1 MDTHIAGD
9 PAPDNASTLR
19 ARLPGEPEP
28 GFEEVL
34 PDAPLRAGERT
45 VPPLQS
51 APRSRRRGALLSSV
65 ALLGVAVMVGGAFL
79 VSPYN
84 KVVPIPRGV
93 RLAAL
98 HAETQVALL
107 WHHTMAGSKQRADG
121 SMERTTAAPP
131 SPAAH
136 RDVPAAPAAALS
148 QPLAPS
154 AALAAVHPAPPPA
167 AVVRPPYK
175 PPPQG
180 QELAEVL
187 ELGKTGTAGSTVPP
201 AAKATPLHPPAV
213 SHPAAPA
220 TSGAPVAASATP
232 GGHPA
237 GHPPHPSGMAP
248 STALAPAAPPA
259 NKVAGGAATGPH
271 AGAPGVKIAT
281 VSSALAGAAVD
292 KGVTPPPATPP
303 DPTVKSSP
311 APATP
316 PKATPVASPAPA
328 VHLAMV
334 TPSNALNVA
343 TELHA
348 VPMSS
353 DQQVQVLELVT
364 QLATLIR
371 DERTEIGDLQVDV
384 RKSDGATS
392 AKLADFERRLAL
404 LEAGSA
410 LDAASNPPTPSGAG
424 AAAAKPAGPSPA
436 SEVPAAL
443 ASAKTALAGASRARP
458 SAHPAGASIPSAGG
472 QGSSAGPLQY
482 HVQAASPGL
491 AMLAQVDRGGGDGAQ
506 LQVQVGD
513 TIPGYGRVLSVEQQG
528 TNWVV
533 RTEHGTIR

>member
-9 PAPDNASTLR
+9 PTLDNVSTLQ

-28 GFEEVL
+28 GVEEAL
-34 PDAPLRAGERT
+34 PDPPLWAGERT
-45 VPPLQS
+45 VPPTQS
-51 APRSRRRGALLSSV
+51 APRSRHRGALLSSV
-65 ALLGVAVMVGGAFL
+65 ALLGVVAMVGGAFL

-93 RLAAL
+93 RRAAL

-107 WHHTMAGSKQRADG
+107 WHHTRVGNPQRADG
-121 SMERTTAAPP
+121 GGERTPAAAP
-131 SPAAH
+131 SPVAH
-136 RDVPAAPAAALS
+136 RAVPAAPAAALS

-154 AALAAVHPAPPPA
+154 AALAAVHLVPPPA

-187 ELGKTGTAGSTVPP
+187 ELGKTRTPGLTVPP
-201 AAKATPLHPPAV
+201 AAKAAPFHPPAV
-213 SHPAAPA
+213 SHPAAPT
-220 TSGAPVAASATP
+220 TSAAPVAASGTP
-232 GGHPA
+232 AGHPA
-237 GHPPHPSGMAP
+237 GHPPHPSGTAP
-248 STALAPAAPPA
+248 STALAPTAPPA
-259 NKVAGGAATGPH
+259 NKVAGGAATGSR
-271 AGAPGVKIAT
+271 AGTPDLKIAT
-281 VSSALAGAAVD
+281 VSNAPAGAAAD
-292 KGVTPPPATPP
+292 KGVTSPSGTTP
-303 DPTVKSSP
+303 DPAVKSSP

-316 PKATPVASPAPA
+316 PKAIPVASPAPPA
-328 VHLAMV
+328 HLAMV
-334 TPSNALNVA
+334 TPSNALNTA
-343 TELHA
+343 TELQA
-348 VPMSS
+348 APMAS

-384 RKSDGATS
+384 RKSEGSTS

-410 LDAASNPPTPSGAG
+410 LDAASGRLTPPGAG
-424 AAAAKPAGPSPA
+424 AAATRPAAPGAA
-436 SEVPAAL
+436 SKVPAAL
-443 ASAKTALAGASRARP
+443 ASAKTALAGASKARP
-458 SAHPAGASIPSAGG
+458 PTRPAATPTPSAGG
-472 QGSSAGPLQY
+472 PGSSAGPLQY

>member
-9 PAPDNASTLR
+9 PTLDNVSTLR

-28 GFEEVL
+28 GVEEAL
-34 PDAPLRAGERT
+34 PDPPLWAGERT
-45 VPPLQS
+45 VPPTQS
-51 APRSRRRGALLSSV
+51 APRCRRRGALLSGV
-65 ALLGVAVMVGGAFL
+65 ALLGVVAMVGGAFL

-98 HAETQVALL
+98 HAETKVALL
-107 WHHTMAGSKQRADG
+107 WHHTRAGNPQLADG
-121 SMERTTAAPP
+121 GGERTPATAP

-136 RDVPAAPAAALS
+136 RAVTAAPAAALP

-154 AALAAVHPAPPPA
+154 AVLAAVHPAAPPA

-187 ELGKTGTAGSTVPP
+187 ELGKGGTAGSTVLP
-201 AAKATPLHPPAV
+201 AAKAAPLHPPAV

-220 TSGAPVAASATP
+220 TTAAPFAASGT
-232 GGHPA
+232 PA
-237 GHPPHPSGMAP
+237 GHPPHPSGTAP
-248 STALAPAAPPA
+248 SVASARAALPA
-259 NKVAGGAATGPH
+259 NRVAGGAATGLH

-281 VSSALAGAAVD
+281 VSNAPAGAAVG
-292 KGVTPPPATPP
+292 KGVTSPPATTP
-303 DPTVKSSP
+303 DPAVKSSP

-316 PKATPVASPAPA
+316 PKAIPVASPAPT

-334 TPSNALNVA
+334 TPSNALDAA
-343 TELHA
+343 TELQA
-348 VPMSS
+348 APMSS

-384 RKSDGATS
+384 RKSEGSTS

-410 LDAASNPPTPSGAG
+410 LNAASKPLTPPDAG
-424 AAAAKPAGPSPA
+424 PAAAKPAGPSQA

-443 ASAKTALAGASRARP
+443 ASAKTALAGASKARP
-458 SAHPAGASIPSAGG
+458 SARPASASTPSAGG
-472 QGSSAGPLQY
+472 PDSSAGPLQY

>member
-9 PAPDNASTLR
+9 PTLDNASTLR

-45 VPPLQS
+45 VPPPQS
-51 APRSRRRGALLSSV
+51 APRSRHRGALLSGV
-65 ALLGVAVMVGGAFL
+65 ALLGVVAMVGGALL

-107 WHHTMAGSKQRADG
+107 WHHTRAGNPQRSDG
-121 SMERTTAAPP
+121 GGERTAAAAP

-136 RDVPAAPAAALS
+136 RAVTAAPAAALS

-187 ELGKTGTAGSTVPP
+187 ELAKGGAAGLTVPP
-201 AAKATPLHPPAV
+201 AAKAAPLHPPAV
-213 SHPAAPA
+213 SRSVAPETTA
-220 TSGAPVAASATP
+220 APVAALATP
-232 GGHPA
+232 AGHPA
-237 GHPPHPSGMAP
+237 GHPPHPSGTAP

-259 NKVAGGAATGPH
+259 NRVAGGVATGPH
-271 AGAPGVKIAT
+271 AGAPGVKIAN
-281 VSSALAGAAVD
+281 VSSAPAGAAVD

-316 PKATPVASPAPA
+316 LKATPVASPAPA

-384 RKSDGATS
+384 QKSDGATS

-410 LDAASNPPTPSGAG
+410 LDAASGSLTPPATG
-424 AAAAKPAGPSPA
+424 AAAAKLAGPGQA
-436 SEVPAAL
+436 SGVPAAL
-443 ASAKTALAGASRARP
+443 ISAKTALAGASEVRP
-458 SAHPAGASIPSAGG
+458 SVRPAGGPTPPAGG
-472 QGSSAGPLQY
+472 QGSSGAPPQY

-528 TNWVV
+528 TSWVV

>member
-9 PAPDNASTLR
+9 PTLDNASTLR
-19 ARLPGEPEP
+19 PRLPGEPEP
-28 GFEEVL
+28 GFEEAL
-34 PDAPLRAGERT
+34 PDPPLRAGGRT
-45 VPPLQS
+45 VSPTQS
-51 APRSRRRGALLSSV
+51 APRSRHRGALLSGV
-65 ALLGVAVMVGGAFL
+65 ALLGVVVMVGGAFL

-98 HAETQVALL
+98 HAETRVALL
-107 WHHTMAGSKQRADG
+107 WHQSGNPQRADG
-121 SMERTTAAPP
+121 GGGRTSAAT
-131 SPAAH
+131 PAPVVH
-136 RDVPAAPAAALS
+136 RAMPAAPAAALS
-148 QPLAPS
+148 EPLAPS
-154 AALAAVHPAPPPA
+154 AALAAVHPAAPPA

-187 ELGKTGTAGSTVPP
+187 ELGKGVAAGSTIPP
-201 AAKATPLHPPAV
+201 AAKAAPLHPPPV
-213 SHPAAPA
+213 GHPAAPA
-220 TSGAPVAASATP
+220 TTAAPVAASGT
-232 GGHPA
+232 PA
-237 GHPPHPSGMAP
+237 GHPPHPSGTAP

-259 NKVAGGAATGPH
+259 NKVADGTATGPH

-281 VSSALAGAAVD
+281 VSSTPAGAAVD
-292 KGVTPPPATPP
+292 KGVTPTPATTP

-316 PKATPVASPAPA
+316 PKATTVASPAPL

-334 TPSNALNVA
+334 TPSNALRAA

-348 VPMSS
+348 APMSS

-371 DERTEIGDLQVDV
+371 DERTEIGDLQVNV
-384 RKSDGATS
+384 RKSEGSTS

-410 LDAASNPPTPSGAG
+410 LNAASNPPTPSGAG
-424 AAAAKPAGPSPA
+424 AAAAKPAGPGQA

-443 ASAKTALAGASRARP
+443 ASAKMALAGASKARP
-458 SAHPAGASIPSAGG
+458 SARPAGASTPSVGG

-528 TNWVV
+528 TNWAV